1 MEEIRKS
8 FEEASA
14 ATVDL
19 NYTILSLTKDVE
31 AHRETI
37 RHYEE
42 TTAASDERTRSLEE
56 EIAGIVAENE
66 KLQAQIAELNE
77 QVTGLKAK
85 GDTSREQIDE
95 LTRKREEAQAEG
107 EKLRHLERNKATE
120 REQVSGE
127 LARLEERKANM
138 LRDYD
143 DTVNKLYDEY
153 ELTRREAAEVAQ
165 PTEDPTGTRG
175 TLTEV
180 RQKIK
185 ALGSVNV
192 GAIEEYKEVSERYE
206 FLSDQVGDV
215 ERSRKELLDLIAEL
229 TGNMAKQFSEQFA
242 RINKAFGST
251 FTELF
256 GGGKAALVLEDES
269 DILESPISIEVQ
281 PPGKNVQNIDLLSGG
296 EKGLALDD
304 VNVARFAQYV
314 RNMTDNTQFILITH
328 RRGTMEEAD
337 IMYGVTMQEEG
348 VSKLLSLRTA
358 DMANFGGKIR
368 RFQVRLLSAS
378 AQRSEPK
385 GCGLRG
391 FCRRRKKFDLP
402 IYQ

>member
-256 GGGKAALVLEDES
+256 GGGKA
-269 DILESPISIEVQ
+269 Q

-296 EKGLALDD
+296 EKGLSAIALLFAILKVTPAPFCIFDEVEAALDD

-358 DMANFGGKIR
+358 DMAKE
-368 RFQVRLLSAS
+368 L
-378 AQRSEPK
+378 
-385 GCGLRG
+385 GLN
-391 FCRRRKKFDLP
+391 
-402 IYQ
+402 